1 MDVLDSMK
9 DLFGPFTVG
18 LAWAL
23 GLGIYTSITPCP
35 LATNIAAI
43 SYIGRRVANPRQVL
57 LTGLLYA
64 LGRTLAYTV
73 LGFLLVAGLAASSAV
88 SSFFRQYMNDL
99 LGPILILVSMFLLGM
114 LEFGINVPGMGEGLQ
129 KRVDALGIW
138 GAFFLGIVFALSFCP
153 ISAGLFFL
161 TLIPYAVVL
170 DSHIGLPAVY
180 GIGTALPVVVFA
192 FIIAF
197 SAQSLGKVFN
207 RLTQFEI
214 WIRRTTGA
222 IFLAVGI
229 YFTLRNVFE
238 LPTFIIFDFSK

>member
-1 MDVLDSMK
+1 MDALGT
-9 DLFGPFTVG
+9 FAAG

-43 SYIGRRVANPRQVL
+43 SYIGRRVGNPRRVL
-57 LTGLLYA
+57 LTGILYA
-64 LGRTLAYTV
+64 LGRTLAYTA
-73 LGFLLVAGLAASSAV
+73 LGFLLVAGLLVSSAV

-114 LEFGINVPGMGEGLQ
+114 IGLGIAAPGMGEGLQ

-138 GAFFLGIVFALSFCP
+138 GAFLLGIVFALSFCP

-161 TLIPYAVVL
+161 TLIPYAVYL
-170 DSHIGLPAVY
+170 DSRIGLPAVY
-180 GIGTALPVVVFA
+180 GVGTALPVVVFA

-197 SAQSLGKVFN
+197 SAQSLGKAFN
-207 RLTQFEI
+207 RLTQIER
-214 WIRRTTGA
+214 WLRWLTGG

-229 YFTLRNVFE
+229 YFTLRNVFDLRMTNAQDSLE
-238 LPTFIIFDFSK
+238 FSLRIWY